1 MDKEMDDSQDVRISM
16 SDAERNIENELTKK
30 DDVRAKIKKI
40 FYPWGQHKY
49 HLMLKNAFL
58 VSCVIAISM
67 DPLFLYIPYINEEKK
82 CIQMDPKLKIAFLV
96 YRCLTDISY
105 LIHIFFHT
113 LRRVTRP
120 LRKTKYSGLIGET
133 SPLFWRITWSFIQ
146 NYIDILAIIP
156 LAQMML
162 IFFAKLRDSRYSSTR
177 NFLNFLIISQY
188 APRILRVY
196 LSWKNL
202 GRIPT
207 SITGV
212 VWALGA
218 LWYFLAVEQET
229 TCWGQAC
236 KTHGGCVDT
245 SFVCNDNTTP
255 RNLIILNEFCPINP
269 PNATVYDFGIFLDGL
284 QSGMQASTDFPKKFV
299 QCFWWGL
306 RNLSSFGQ
314 NLDTRNHAWE
324 SMFAALIS
332 ITGLLLFLYLIGN
345 LQTYMQLA
353 TTRWV
358 EIRQKLKMKEPEI
371 DLWIS
376 NNRFPKTKRTAVMQ
390 HILYSLE
397 HDKDADVENLLNSLS
412 STDKERIESNLTLG
426 EHQSYA
432 KLAATRSMEKR
443 YHKKLKERSV
453 ELWMLGNGI
462 PNDLKPII
470 KRCTGDRLQD
480 DQEVDVA
487 SLMSILPREHK
498 SALKRHLCL
507 ATFKKIQAL
516 RNMDDRVIEIF
527 MNHLKPVVY
536 TENTYIIRNGEPLDL
551 MFFITQGVVW
561 TFKSTGSKT
570 TDNCLEKGDFYGE
583 ELLNW
588 AMEFPTFA
596 QVPIS
601 TTNVK
606 CHTKVEAFYLTALNS
621 KNLIRN
627 YWWLF
632 RQQLQLSTQC
642 ETKRFEPLA
651 LLAVKQTLLRGKRRA
666 FKK

>member
-30 DDVRAKIKKI
+30 D
-40 FYPWGQHKY
+40 H
-49 HLMLKNAFL
+49 
-58 VSCVIAISM
+58 
-67 DPLFLYIPYINEEKK
+67 
-82 CIQMDPKLKIAFLV
+82 
-96 YRCLTDISY
+96 
-105 LIHIFFHT
+105 
-113 LRRVTRP
+113 
-120 LRKTKYSGLIGET
+120 
-133 SPLFWRITWSFIQ
+133 
-146 NYIDILAIIP
+146 
-156 LAQMML
+156 MML

-412 STDKERIESNLTLG
+412 STDKERIESNLTL
-426 EHQSYA
+426 
-432 KLAATRSMEKR
+432 ATRSMEKR